1 MDLAFL
7 LSAPDSRGLRPGGGL
22 EEVEIQ
28 VEPKKMLKFQFQKI
42 RSAFHQ
48 ARDSDADGIPDDG

>member
-7 LSAPDSRGLRPGGGL
+7 LSAPDSRGLRPGVGL

-28 VEPKKMLKFQFQKI
+28 VEPKELKNC
-42 RSAFHQ
+42 
-48 ARDSDADGIPDDG
+48 

>member
-7 LSAPDSRGLRPGGGL
+7 LSAPDSRGLRPGERL

-28 VEPKKMLKFQFQKI
+28 FEPK
-42 RSAFHQ
+42 
-48 ARDSDADGIPDDG
+48 